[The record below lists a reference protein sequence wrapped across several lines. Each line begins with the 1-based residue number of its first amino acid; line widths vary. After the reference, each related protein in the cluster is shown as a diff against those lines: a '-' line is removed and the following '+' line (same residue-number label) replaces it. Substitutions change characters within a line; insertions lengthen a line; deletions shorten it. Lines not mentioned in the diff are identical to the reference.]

1 MSLRRPFRLP
11 VILAIV
17 MIVLLVVLTI
27 GWVLLSV
34 FGALTDER
42 LSAFYWALL
51 PIGTTFIALLLAGVI
66 IYLVLMVK
74 AINLTRRQS
83 NFIDSVTHELK
94 SPLASMK
101 LGLQTL
107 SRRQMSHEQQ
117 TEFYRFMLDDIERLD
132 RLINQILAAGRLD
145 SERIDGQAEDV
156 DLGEFL
162 QQCAATVCTA
172 YRVPPETVRLECEA
186 CTVRARP
193 AELDLIFRNL
203 LDNAVK
209 YGGSPP
215 QVEVTLRRGAAGTAR
230 ARITD
235 NGRGIPRPLR
245 RKIFGRF
252 VRLGLEL
259 EREKPGTGLGLYIV
273 RTLVKRLR
281 GQILVRDGG
290 RKSGTTFE
298 VVLPAVARGDAP
310 AKTGETSTQDDAQQ

>member
-17 MIVLLVVLTI
+17 MIVLLVVLTV

-51 PIGTTFIALLLAGVI
+51 PIGSTFTALLLAGVI
-66 IYLVLMVK
+66 VYLVLMVK

-107 SRRQMSHEQQ
+107 SRHQVPHEQQ
-117 TEFYRFMLDDIERLD
+117 IEFFRYMLDDIERLD

-156 DLGEFL
+156 DLGEL
-162 QQCAATVCTA
+162 LRQSAATVCTS
-172 YRVPPETVRLECEA
+172 YRVPPETIRLECED

-215 QVEVTLRRGAAGTAR
+215 QVEVAMRRGAANTVR
-230 ARITD
+230 TRITD

-273 RTLVKRLR
+273 RN
-281 GQILVRDGG
+281 LVRRLHGTIRVDDCPDGPG
-290 RKSGTTFE
+290 ALFE
-298 VVLPAVARGDAP
+298 VKLPAGAASD
-310 AKTGETSTQDDAQQ
+310 SQDKVTP